1 MPRRAVVVVNCV
13 LTVLL
18 LVLAL
23 CLLEVEAP
31 GDSATPSGPAEREH
45 ASLQGRHLDR

>member
-1 MPRRAVVVVNCV
+1 MPRRTVVVVNCV

-23 CLLEVEAP
+23 CLLEVKAP
-31 GDSATPSGPAEREH
+31 DDASTPSGPAEGEH